1 MAPLHLPF
9 LDDHVDTSQSGD
21 IAKALHEAR
30 DLDGMAHEIHFYFEQ
45 KGAAI
50 EVATCPALV
59 TRTSAAVNFVDLSRS
74 LSFNGEGPAAG
85 FRGACRRR
93 ADRVW
98 RGSSP
103 RARQREQAPC
113 CRRRLSAHWP
123 TWAAGG
129 GRRSPR
135 CCD

>member
-59 TRTSAAVNFVDLSRS
+59 TRTSAAVKLC
-74 LSFNGEGPAAG
+74 GPLTFAQ
-85 FRGACRRR
+85 FQRGR
-93 ADRVW
+93 
-98 RGSSP
+98 
-103 RARQREQAPC
+103 
-113 CRRRLSAHWP
+113 
-123 TWAAGG
+123 T
-129 GRRSPR
+129 GRRVQGSV
-135 CCD
+135 